1 MTNIYKPFYS
11 IHQILVIYFIFL
23 FLLSAC
29 TGRTSNHGIL
39 NIDNNI
45 QNILQN
51 NMEKAEVEII
61 LGPPST
67 VSTFDE
73 NKWYYMSNRIHRIGV
88 SKPKVLEHQ
97 IYEIIFNEEN
107 RVIDVK
113 QYDLSNFKEID
124 YNDKETATKGNEK
137 NLIELLIRSNSRLP
151 N

>member
-1 MTNIYKPFYS
+1 MINIYKPFYS
-11 IHQILVIYFIFL
+11 IHQILVIYIIFL
-23 FLLSAC
+23 LLLSAC

-45 QNILQN
+45 QHVLQN

-67 VSTFDE
+67 ISTFDE
-73 NKWYYMSNRIHRIGV
+73 NKWYYMSNIIHRVGV

-97 IYEIIFNEEN
+97 IYEIIFDEEN
-107 RVIDVK
+107 RVIDVH

-137 NLIELLIRSNSRLP
+137 YLIELLIRSSTRL
-151 N
+151 NK

>member
-1 MTNIYKPFYS
+1 MINIYKPFYS
-11 IHQILVIYFIFL
+11 IHQILVIYIIFL
-23 FLLSAC
+23 LLLSAC

-45 QNILQN
+45 QHVLQN

-67 VSTFDE
+67 ISTFDE
-73 NKWYYMSNRIHRIGV
+73 NKWYYMSNIIHRVGV

-97 IYEIIFNEEN
+97 IYEIIFDEEN
-107 RVIDVK
+107 RVIDVH

-137 NLIELLIRSNSRLP
+137 NLIELLIRSSTRL
-151 N
+151 NK